1 MAKRN
6 LNWTDDKFQR
16 YIKEGRGS
24 GEGKEYKPWLIIQ
37 DYPSMGIATRV
48 MGYKTNRMHHFF
60 SNVQL
65 QYFYLLEWDNN
76 VHDIRENYPLLD
88 LRDVIKEKES
98 DLRLDKFIDKE
109 SKIPFIITTTFLIT
123 LNNYGNNQMYA
134 ARSIKYSS
142 ELSKK
147 STLEKLEIERRY
159 WKEKGI
165 DWAIV
170 TNKEINNVKAKNIEW
185 LHSSMLK
192 NKNDY
197 SNKDEYLELR
207 DSLLYRLTNN
217 REMSIS
223 KVMINFEEDYG
234 LQKGNGLALFKELLA
249 EKIVSVDMN
258 KAINLN
264 EKCISLIYN
273 KDWR

>member
-6 LNWTDDKFQR
+6 LNWTDDKLQR

-24 GEGKEYKPWLIIQ
+24 GEGKDYKPWLITQ

-48 MGYKTNRMHHFF
+48 MGCKTNRMHHFF

-76 VHDIRENYPLLD
+76 VSDIRENYPLLD
-88 LRDVIKEKES
+88 LRDVVGES
-98 DLRLDKFIDKE
+98 DLRLDKFVDKE
-109 SKIPFIITTTFLIT
+109 SKTPFIFTTTFLIT
-123 LNNYGNNQMYA
+123 LKNADNNQSYA
-134 ARSIKYSS
+134 ARSIKYAS

-147 STLEKLEIERRY
+147 LTLEKLEIERRY
-159 WKEKGI
+159 WKAKGI

-192 NKNDY
+192 DESIY
-197 SNKDEYLELR
+197 SNKDEYLELGS
-207 DSLLYRLTNN
+207 SLLYRLMQN
-217 REMSIS
+217 RELSIN
-223 KVMINFEEDYG
+223 KVVLSFEEDYG
-234 LQKGNGLALFKELLA
+234 LQKGNGLALFKGLLA
-249 EKIVSVDMN
+249 EKMIAIDMN
-258 KAINLN
+258 KVFNLN
-264 EKCISLIYN
+264 EKCMSLTYN